1 MSYLKCKDCAYFV
14 EGSLFGKCTMEDYD
28 SEYNIY
34 KERSPRLFGRGSPCD
49 DFVAS
54 SVTCGQCSHHRDNGK
69 CSAEG
74 MFGATTLF
82 AFKRHSDD
90 QPACEFFK
98 PADNCFLTSACVDHM
113 GKPDDCEELTA
124 LRGFRDGY
132 MKKTEEGRAL
142 VEEYYRI
149 APEIV
154 KEINASP
161 KRDEYYEY
169 IASVIEKCVALIGQE
184 RYGETLEEYQAMVLK
199 LKDALLKSE

>member
-1 MSYLKCKDCAYFV
+1 
-14 EGSLFGKCTMEDYD
+14 
-28 SEYNIY
+28 
-34 KERSPRLFGRGSPCD
+34 
-49 DFVAS
+49 
-54 SVTCGQCSHHRDNGK
+54 
-69 CSAEG
+69 
-74 MFGATTLF
+74 
-82 AFKRHSDD
+82 
-90 QPACEFFK
+90 
-98 PADNCFLTSACVDHM
+98 M